1 MSFKFSITLSS
12 FKDLEPLNDTLKN
25 LKKCQ
30 LGALEMYGEPRLVD
44 VRQTLDL
51 CQSYGLRI
59 CGITGM
65 WGASGYESNRIL
77 LTSDKSTFD
86 KTMEYIKSCIQM
98 CNVLGGSVFNICIF
112 NDYSYPEIDPNHRV
126 YRGSVKKHF
135 LSKIVE
141 KLREL
146 SRFAGDYGVDLL
158 IEPLNRYSTPFC
170 STATDALFLAN
181 TVQEDNLGILLD
193 TFHMN
198 IEESSMRQTIE
209 ESRYLLKHMHISDNN
224 RKMPGLG
231 HINFGEIINSLK
243 RINFGG
249 FLSFE
254 PYISSKDYQKDI
266 LYGIDTLTKVR

>member
-30 LGALEMYGEPRLVD
+30 LGALEMYGEPGLVD

-98 CNVLGGSVFNICIF
+98 CNALGGSIFNICIF
-112 NDYSYPEIDPNHRV
+112 NDNSYPEIDANHRV
-126 YRGSVKKHF
+126 YPDYVKKRF

-198 IEESSMRQTIE
+198 IEESSMTQTIE

-254 PYISSKDYQKDI
+254 LYISSKDYQKDI

>member
-1 MSFKFSITLSS
+1 MSCKFSITLSS

-30 LGALEMYGEPRLVD
+30 LDALEMYGEPRLVD
-44 VRQTLDL
+44 VRETLDL

-77 LTSDKSTFD
+77 LTSDKSTFA
-86 KTMEYIKSCIQM
+86 KTMEYIRSCIQM

-126 YRGSVKKHF
+126 YPGSVKKHF

-146 SRFAGDYGVDLL
+146 SRFARDYGVDLL
-158 IEPLNRYSTPFC
+158 IEPLNRYSTPIC

-198 IEESSMRQTIE
+198 IEESSMTQTIE

-243 RINFGG
+243 RIKFGG

-254 PYISSKDYQKDI
+254 PYIFSKDYQKDI
-266 LYGIDTLTKVR
+266 LYGIDTLTKFR